1 MIMGGD
7 SSRISSM
14 INSLGL
20 DVRNL
25 LTQAVEIAWFSR
37 GSIQYDAALLMTPL
51 ERDITIQFVNKNIE
65 NQKKKSNPIY

>member
-1 MIMGGD
+1 
-7 SSRISSM
+7 M